1 MAVYV
6 SVAEMAKQFRDWQI
20 NTELLR
26 ETGFQDLG
34 PSGTRTGRIEAT
46 KLLPAVTSN
55 DPGHRIIAA
64 RALHLAVRKLSPQ
77 FKSILGGCVRL
88 AGDRDQDIKKIAL
101 SGVKQWG
108 RHPEV
113 FYLIRSC
120 DQAVHDLRRIR
131 YLPFVKSAL
140 EMPYDELEAAWIL
153 LRRDGRM
160 WFKEEKKK

>member
-1 MAVYV
+1 MAMYV
-6 SVAEMAKQFRDWQI
+6 SVADMAKQFRDWQI

-26 ETGFQDLG
+26 ETGFENLG

-46 KLLPAVTSN
+46 KLLSAVTSS

-64 RALHLAVRKLSPQ
+64 RALHFAVRKLSPK

-101 SGVKQWG
+101 SGLKQWR

-113 FYLIRSC
+113 FYLIRSS
-120 DQAVHDLRRIR
+120 DEAVPHLRRIR

-140 EMPYDELEAAWIL
+140 ETPYDELEAAWIL
-153 LRRDGRM
+153 LRQDGRM
-160 WFKEEKKK
+160 WFKEEREK